1 MNRLSSIVSAGVLL
15 AGTAV
20 LATSAVVPTAA
31 AVVPTAAA
39 VVPTAS
45 RQEQPIFKSS
55 VRTVPIYA
63 TVVDSGGRLVP
74 DLERGDFTI
83 LDNGKPTELSL
94 FSNQSQPFSAVVMLD
109 TSASMTAN
117 LKLLNRAA
125 EQFLMRLLPVDRA
138 QVGAFNDKIQL
149 SGTFTN
155 NRDELIGALNDLY
168 FGNPTRLNDGIAA
181 GLDALKGIEGRRV
194 VLVFTDGE
202 DTASHTGFKT
212 VLERARDEEVMVYSI
227 GLESEFF
234 NGMRVVKTRPSR
246 DLRKISDE
254 TGGGYFELLKTVDL
268 APTFSRVAQELRSQY
283 LIGFAPVALDGKV
296 HKLDV
301 KVNRPGMIVRARKSY
316 LAAPDTKS

>member
-1 MNRLSSIVSAGVLL
+1 MNRLSSIVSAGILL

-20 LATSAVVPTAA
+20 LATSG
-31 AVVPTAAA
+31 
-39 VVPTAS
+39 
-45 RQEQPIFKSS
+45 QNQPIFKSS
-55 VRTVPIYA
+55 VRTVPVYA

-202 DTASHTGFKT
+202 DTASRTGFKS

-234 NGMRVVKTRPSR
+234 NGMRIVKTRPSR

-316 LAAPDTKS
+316 LAAPDIKS

>member
-1 MNRLSSIVSAGVLL
+1 MNKLSSIVSGVVLL

-20 LATSAVVPTAA
+20 LA
-31 AVVPTAAA
+31 
-39 VVPTAS
+39 AS
-45 RQEQPIFKSS
+45 SQDQPIFKSA

-74 DLERGDFTI
+74 DLERTDFAV
-83 LDNGKPTELSL
+83 LDNGKPSDVTL
-94 FSNQSQPFSAVVMLD
+94 FSNDSQPFSAVVMLD

-125 EQFLMRLLPVDRA
+125 EQFLLRLLPVDKA

-181 GLDALKGIEGRRV
+181 GLDALKGLDGRRV

-202 DTASHTGFKT
+202 DTSSKTGFKT

-227 GLESEFF
+227 GLESEYF
-234 NGMRVVKTRPSR
+234 NGMRVVKSRPSR

-254 TGGGYFELLKTVDL
+254 TGGGYFELLKTADL

-283 LIGFAPVALDGKV
+283 LIGFAPASLDGKV
-296 HKLDV
+296 HKLEV
-301 KVNRPGMIVRARKSY
+301 KVTRPGMTVRARKSY
-316 LAAPDTKS
+316 LAAPDKSSN

>member
-1 MNRLSSIVSAGVLL
+1 MNRLSSIVSAGILL

-20 LATSAVVPTAA
+20 LATSG
-31 AVVPTAAA
+31 
-39 VVPTAS
+39 
-45 RQEQPIFKSS
+45 QDQPIFKSS

-63 TVVDSGGRLVP
+63 TVVDGSGRLVP

-83 LDNGKPTELSL
+83 LDNGKPAELSL

-125 EQFLMRLLPVDRA
+125 EQFLLRLLPVDRA

-155 NRDELIGALNDLY
+155 DRDELIGALNDLY

-202 DTASHTGFKT
+202 DTASRTGFKT

-316 LAAPDTKS
+316 LAAPDIKS

>member
-1 MNRLSSIVSAGVLL
+1 MLRMPSTVVAIAAL
-15 AGTAV
+15 AGS
-20 LATSAVVPTAA
+20 LVVAA
-31 AVVPTAAA
+31 
-39 VVPTAS
+39 
-45 RQEQPIFKSS
+45 QDQPIFKSN

-63 TVVDSGGRLVP
+63 TVVDPSGRLVP
-74 DLERGDFTI
+74 DLEQADFQI
-83 LDNGKPTELSL
+83 LDNGKPADVTL
-94 FSNQSQPFSAVVMLD
+94 FSNESQPFTAVVMLD

-125 EQFLMRLLPVDRA
+125 EQFLLRLLPVDRA

-181 GLDALKGIEGRRV
+181 GLDALRGIDGRRV

-202 DTASHTGFKT
+202 DTSSKIGFKT
-212 VLERARDEEVMVYSI
+212 VLEQARDEEVMVYAI

-234 NGMRVVKTRPSR
+234 NGMRIVKTRPSR
-246 DLRKISDE
+246 DLRKIADE
-254 TGGGYFELLKTVDL
+254 TGGGYFELLKTVEL

-283 LIGFAPVALDGKV
+283 LIGFAPAALDGKV
-296 HKLDV
+296 HKLEV
-301 KVNRPGMIVRARKSY
+301 KVTKPGMTVRARRSY
-316 LAAPDTKS
+316 LAAPDKPSN

>member
-1 MNRLSSIVSAGVLL
+1 MNRLSSIVCAGALL

-20 LATSAVVPTAA
+20 LAA
-31 AVVPTAAA
+31 
-39 VVPTAS
+39 
-45 RQEQPIFKSS
+45 QDQPIFKSS

-63 TVVDSGGRLVP
+63 TVVDSAGRLVP
-74 DLERGDFTI
+74 DLERADFSIT
-83 LDNGKPTELSL
+83 DNGKPADVSL
-94 FSNQSQPFSAVVMLD
+94 FSNDSQPFSAVVMLD

-125 EQFLMRLLPVDRA
+125 EQFLLRLLPVDRA

-181 GLDALKGIEGRRV
+181 GLDALKGIDGRRV

-202 DTASHTGFKT
+202 DTSSRTGFKD

-227 GLESEFF
+227 GLESEYF
-234 NGMRVVKTRPSR
+234 NGQRVVRSKPSR
-246 DLRKISDE
+246 DLRKIADE
-254 TGGGYFELLKTVDL
+254 TGGGYFELVKTADL
-268 APTFSRVAQELRSQY
+268 APTFTRVAQELRSQY
-283 LIGFAPVALDGKV
+283 LIGFAPATLDNKV

-301 KVNRPGMIVRARKSY
+301 KVSRPGMTVRARRSY
-316 LAAPDTKS
+316 LAANDGPKS

>member
-1 MNRLSSIVSAGVLL
+1 MLRMSSTVVAIAAL
-15 AGTAV
+15 AGS
-20 LATSAVVPTAA
+20 LVVAA
-31 AVVPTAAA
+31 
-39 VVPTAS
+39 
-45 RQEQPIFKSS
+45 QDQPIFKSN

-63 TVVDSGGRLVP
+63 TVVDPSGRLVP
-74 DLERGDFTI
+74 DLEQGDFQI
-83 LDNGKPTELSL
+83 LDNGKPADVTL
-94 FSNQSQPFSAVVMLD
+94 FSNESQPFTAVVMLD

-125 EQFLMRLLPVDRA
+125 EQFLLRLLPVDKA

-181 GLDALKGIEGRRV
+181 GLDALQGIDGRRV

-202 DTASHTGFKT
+202 DTSSKTGFKT

-234 NGMRVVKTRPSR
+234 NGMRIVKTRPSR
-246 DLRKISDE
+246 DLRRIADE
-254 TGGGYFELLKTVDL
+254 TGGGYFELVKTADL

-283 LIGFAPVALDGKV
+283 LIGFAPAALDGKV

-301 KVNRPGMIVRARKSY
+301 KVTKPGMTVRARRSY
-316 LAAPDTKS
+316 LAAPDKPSN

>member
-1 MNRLSSIVSAGVLL
+1 MNRVSSIVLAGIVL

-20 LATSAVVPTAA
+20 LATSPNAA
-31 AVVPTAAA
+31 TTSPIGAT
-39 VVPTAS
+39 TS
-45 RQEQPIFKSS
+45 GQDQPIFKSS

-63 TVVDSGGRLVP
+63 TVVDGDGRLVP
-74 DLERGDFTI
+74 GLERGDFSI
-83 LDNGKPTELSL
+83 LDNGKPAEVSL
-94 FSNQSQPFSAVVMLD
+94 FSNDSQPFSAVVMLD

-125 EQFLMRLLPVDRA
+125 EQFLLRLLPVDRA

-181 GLDALKGIEGRRV
+181 GLDALQGLDGRRV

-202 DTASHTGFKT
+202 DTASRVGFKT
-212 VLERARDEEVMVYSI
+212 VQERARDEEVMVYSI
-227 GLESEFF
+227 GLESEYF
-234 NGMRVVKTRPSR
+234 NGQRVVRSKPSR

-254 TGGGYFELLKTVDL
+254 TGGGYFELIKTADL
-268 APTFSRVAQELRSQY
+268 APTFTRVAQELRSQY
-283 LIGFAPVALDGKV
+283 LIGFAPATLDNKV
-296 HKLDV
+296 HKLEV
-301 KVNRPGMIVRARKSY
+301 KVNRPGMTVRARRSY
-316 LAAPDTKS
+316 LAAADVKS

>member
-1 MNRLSSIVSAGVLL
+1 MLKMSSFVCGL
-15 AGTAV
+15 AV
-20 LATSAVVPTAA
+20 LAGA
-31 AVVPTAAA
+31 AVLA
-39 VVPTAS
+39 
-45 RQEQPIFKSS
+45 QQPDQPVFRSS

-74 DLERGDFTI
+74 DLQREDFSI
-83 LDNGKPTELSL
+83 LDNGKPTDVSL
-94 FSNQSQPFSAVVMLD
+94 FSNESQPFTAVVMLD

-125 EQFLMRLLPVDRA
+125 EQFLLRLLPVDKA

-202 DTASHTGFKT
+202 DTSSRLGFKT
-212 VLERARDEEVMVYSI
+212 VMERARDEEVMVYSI
-227 GLESEFF
+227 GLESEYF
-234 NGMRVVKTRPSR
+234 NGMRLVRSRPSR

-254 TGGGYFELLKTVDL
+254 TGGGYFELSKTADL
-268 APTFSRVAQELRSQY
+268 APTFTRVAQELRSQY
-283 LIGFAPVALDGKV
+283 LIGFAPASLDSKV
-296 HKLDV
+296 HKLEVRID
-301 KVNRPGMIVRARKSY
+301 KPGMTVRARKSY
-316 LAAPDTKS
+316 LAAPDKSSN

>member
-1 MNRLSSIVSAGVLL
+1 MSSTVVAI
-15 AGTAV
+15 AV
-20 LATSAVVPTAA
+20 LAGSLVVAA
-31 AVVPTAAA
+31 
-39 VVPTAS
+39 
-45 RQEQPIFKSS
+45 QDQPIFKSN

-63 TVVDSGGRLVP
+63 TVVDASGRLVP
-74 DLERGDFTI
+74 DLEQADFQI
-83 LDNGKPTELSL
+83 LDNSKPAEVSL
-94 FSNQSQPFSAVVMLD
+94 FSNESQPFHAVVMLD

-125 EQFLMRLLPVDRA
+125 EQFLLRLLPVDRA

-181 GLDALKGIEGRRV
+181 GLDALQGIDGRRV

-202 DTASHTGFKT
+202 DTSSKTGFKT

-227 GLESEFF
+227 GLESEYF
-234 NGMRVVKTRPSR
+234 NGMRIVKTRPSR

-254 TGGGYFELLKTVDL
+254 TGGGYFELLKSVDL

-283 LIGFAPVALDGKV
+283 LIGFAPTALDGKV
-296 HKLDV
+296 HKLEV
-301 KVNRPGMIVRARKSY
+301 KVTRPGMTVRARRSY
-316 LAAPDTKS
+316 LAAPDKPSN

>member
-1 MNRLSSIVSAGVLL
+1 MSRMSPFVFAVALL
-15 AGTAV
+15 AGPLV
-20 LATSAVVPTAA
+20 LAQ
-31 AVVPTAAA
+31 
-39 VVPTAS
+39 
-45 RQEQPIFKSS
+45 QEQQQPIFKSN

-63 TVVDSGGRLVP
+63 TVIDASGRLVP
-74 DLERGDFTI
+74 DLEQADFTI
-83 LDNGKPTELSL
+83 LDNGKPADVSL
-94 FSNQSQPFSAVVMLD
+94 FSNESQPFTAVVMLD

-125 EQFLMRLLPVDRA
+125 EQFLLRLLPVDRA

-155 NRDELIGALNDLY
+155 NRDELIGALDDLY

-181 GLDALKGIEGRRV
+181 GLDALRGIDGRRV

-202 DTASHTGFKT
+202 DTSSRLGFKT
-212 VLERARDEEVMVYSI
+212 VLEQARDEEVMVYSI
-227 GLESEFF
+227 GLESEYF
-234 NGMRVVKTRPSR
+234 NGMRIVKTRPSR

-254 TGGGYFELLKTVDL
+254 TGGGYFELLKSAEL

-283 LIGFAPVALDGKV
+283 LIGFAPAALDGKV

-301 KVNRPGMIVRARKSY
+301 KVSKPGMTVRARRSY
-316 LAAPDTKS
+316 LAAPDKPSH

>member
-1 MNRLSSIVSAGVLL
+1 MNRLSSIVSVGILL

-20 LATSAVVPTAA
+20 LATSG
-31 AVVPTAAA
+31 
-39 VVPTAS
+39 
-45 RQEQPIFKSS
+45 QDQPIFKSS

-63 TVVDSGGRLVP
+63 TVIDGSGRLVP

-83 LDNGKPTELSL
+83 LDNGKPAELSL

-155 NRDELIGALNDLY
+155 DRDELIGALNDLY

-202 DTASHTGFKT
+202 DTASRTGFKS

>member
-1 MNRLSSIVSAGVLL
+1 MFRVSSTVVAI
-15 AGTAV
+15 AV
-20 LATSAVVPTAA
+20 LAGSLVAA
-31 AVVPTAAA
+31 A
-39 VVPTAS
+39 
-45 RQEQPIFKSS
+45 QDQPIFKSN

-63 TVVDSGGRLVP
+63 TVVDSSGRLVP
-74 DLERGDFTI
+74 DLEQADFQI
-83 LDNGKPTELSL
+83 LDNGKPADVSL
-94 FSNQSQPFSAVVMLD
+94 FSNESQPFTAVVMLD

-125 EQFLMRLLPVDRA
+125 EQFLLRLLPVDKA

-155 NRDELIGALNDLY
+155 NRDELIGSLNDLF

-181 GLDALKGIEGRRV
+181 GLDALQGVDGRRV

-202 DTASHTGFKT
+202 DTASRTSFKN

-227 GLESEFF
+227 GLESEYF
-234 NGMRVVKTRPSR
+234 NGMRVVKSRPSR

-254 TGGGYFELLKTVDL
+254 TGGGYFELQKTVDL
-268 APTFSRVAQELRSQY
+268 SPTFTRVAQELRSQY
-283 LIGFAPVALDGKV
+283 LIGFAPAALDGKV

-301 KVNRPGMIVRARKSY
+301 KVNKLGMTVRA
-316 LAAPDTKS
+316 

>member
-1 MNRLSSIVSAGVLL
+1 MSRMSSLVFAVALL
-15 AGTAV
+15 AGPLV
-20 LATSAVVPTAA
+20 LAQ
-31 AVVPTAAA
+31 
-39 VVPTAS
+39 
-45 RQEQPIFKSS
+45 QEQQPIFKSN

-63 TVVDSGGRLVP
+63 TVVDASGRLAP
-74 DLERGDFTI
+74 DLEQADFTI
-83 LDNGKPTELSL
+83 LDNGKPADVSL
-94 FSNQSQPFSAVVMLD
+94 FSNESQPFTAVVMLD

-125 EQFLMRLLPVDRA
+125 EQFLLRLLPVDRA

-155 NRDELIGALNDLY
+155 NRDELIGALDDLY

-181 GLDALKGIEGRRV
+181 GLDALQGIDGRRV

-202 DTASHTGFKT
+202 DTSSRIGFKT

-227 GLESEFF
+227 GLESEYF
-234 NGMRVVKTRPSR
+234 NGMRVVKSRPSR

-254 TGGGYFELLKTVDL
+254 TGGGYFELLKTAEL

-283 LIGFAPVALDGKV
+283 LIGFAPAALDGKV

-301 KVNRPGMIVRARKSY
+301 KVSRPGMTVRARRSY
-316 LAAPDTKS
+316 LAAPDKPSN